1 MPGNRFLFA
10 DRSETFETT
19 ILRDAFDLPPEKA
32 IQFLESKGIRVD
44 FDWTTAAAEAKAKA
58 FAITG
63 EYRIGILSAL
73 KAKLEKAAA
82 DGMTLQS
89 FVKELDR
96 DRIPQP
102 ARVATVF
109 RTNIQSAY
117 MAGRWKEQEATKDA
131 NPYLE
136 YVSVMDASTTVICK
150 DLNGKA
156 YPIDHPV
163 WDRFYPP
170 NHFGCRARVEARSE
184 RDLKRRGIKPSTEI
198 PDDVD
203 QPVNGFD
210 YNPGKSMLWDK
221 NGGKSICPSE
231 KKEFS
236 ESGDSCNPIIDTKTF
251 RDYGRLPV
259 KEIPL
264 EFFAESPALL
274 KRADDELEAFE
285 ILSQALG
292 VTEKEP
298 IRVVD
303 SAVGK
308 VVISK
313 ERLEHIIVKRE
324 NARERYANFILP
336 TLMEPYEVYI
346 TQFQDKSRLQF
357 IKLFKG
363 KYNLLCSVQINP
375 DSSLLWNMMNMKKG
389 DVDDKRSGLLVY
401 PKESKQ

>member
-1 MPGNRFLFA
+1 MPGNSFLFA

-32 IQFLESKGIRVD
+32 IRFLESKGIRVD
-44 FDWTTAAAEAKAKA
+44 FDWTTATAEAKAKA
-58 FAITG
+58 FAISG

-109 RTNIQSAY
+109 RANIQSAY

-210 YNPGKSMLWDK
+210 YNPGKSALWDK
-221 NGGKSICPSE
+221 KGMLPECADLKNQFSEDNQSCRNELPTMKWSDIGRPSFRE
-231 KKEFS
+231 LKKEQFQ
-236 ESGDSCNPIIDTKTF
+236 EQP
-251 RDYGRLPV
+251 
-259 KEIPL
+259 EIL
-264 EFFAESPALL
+264 EI
-274 KRADDELEAFE
+274 ADDVEL
-285 ILSQALG
+285 ALKVLEKVFG
-292 VTEKEP
+292 VDDQNPVRVLKSPIEHVAITHEKMKHLVEK
-298 IRVVD
+298 RKD
-303 SAVGK
+303 S
-308 VVISK
+308 
-313 ERLEHIIVKRE
+313 
-324 NARERYANFILP
+324 RERYANFVIP
-336 TLMEPYEVYI
+336 TIEHPFEIWAKDFDGEIRRQYLG
-346 TQFQDKSRLQF
+346 
-357 IKLFKG
+357 LFKG
-363 KYNLLCSVQINP
+363 EHSFLCSVQINR
-375 DSSLLWNMMNMKKG
+375 DG
-389 DVDDKRSGLLVY
+389 GLLYNVMQVETDNINKKRQGVLFIY
-401 PKESKQ
+401 GEDIK